1 MYELRVPKHY
11 IVHPAGRKSKGTLRF
26 LARVELRIGTALQ
39 PAFLA
44 AGRGKLL
51 HDRIEVN

>member
-1 MYELRVPKHY
+1 MYELQEPKQY
-11 IVHPAGRKSKGTLRF
+11 IVHPAGRKSKETLRF
-26 LARVELRIGTALQ
+26 LARVELRIGAALQ